1 MLQALGTLV
10 ALAVLASA
18 NQEFITAGIDLVE
31 LRSYAIYGGL
41 ALALGGLLLS
51 FTEGGPKNRKAE
63 ALLAATKTGFVRD
76 YGLKV
81 QTFMLCSPDEVLK
94 ALLDEST
101 RANWDFGLRR
111 VSYDESLNE
120 ITLAY
125 SGGMGSDGTVKRD
138 FVERV
143 QVSYLVFEQKFF
155 IIE

>member
-1 MLQALGTLV
+1 
-10 ALAVLASA
+10 
-18 NQEFITAGIDLVE
+18 
-31 LRSYAIYGGL
+31 
-41 ALALGGLLLS
+41 
-51 FTEGGPKNRKAE
+51 
-63 ALLAATKTGFVRD
+63 VRD

-111 VSYDESLNE
+111 VSYDEGQNE

-125 SGGMGSDGTVKRD
+125 NGGMGSDGTVRRD